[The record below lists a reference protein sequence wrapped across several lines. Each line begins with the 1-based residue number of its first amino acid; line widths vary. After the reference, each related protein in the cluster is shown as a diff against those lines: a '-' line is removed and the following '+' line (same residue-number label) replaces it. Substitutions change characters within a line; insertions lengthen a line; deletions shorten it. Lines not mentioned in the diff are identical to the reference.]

1 MPRYSWEFKKRSQDT
16 STGPAASVDTEDK
29 SQFSAAML
37 QFLPPFY
44 GLTQEEA
51 KELSNITSISEYP
64 KGSTIFDE
72 GSIGDSLFAVIRGR
86 VDIKMKANGAKQET
100 IASLPEG
107 SVLGEMALLTQQS
120 RSATAIAADNVL
132 LLRLS
137 VQDFQ
142 QLMDQGSIAAYKV
155 IYNLGRIVAERLR
168 AVNEQLAVLIPQTAQ
183 RREDVSEL
191 KKKLFDEWTF

>member
-16 STGPAASVDTEDK
+16 PTGPTASVDTEDK

-183 RREDVSEL
+183 RKEDVSEL
-191 KKKLFDEWTF
+191 KKKLFEEWTF